1 MAATE
6 TPRLPA
12 GHPARQNTREA
23 AVVAKLSALDRFLP
37 LWIAL
42 AMAAGL
48 ILGRLVPSLNDG
60 LDRLRVGTVSLPI
73 AAGLLLMMY
82 PVLAKVRFEELGHM
96 SRDGVSNRRFFGSS
110 LFLSWVVGPALMFA
124 LAWLLLPDQPAY
136 RTGVIIVGLA
146 RCIAM
151 VLIWNDLAKG
161 DRERAAVLVV
171 FNALFQIVAFSLL
184 GYFYLT
190 VLPGWLGLDT
200 QGFEV
205 GIWEVARTVLIFLGI
220 PLTAGY
226 LTRRIGIRRRGR
238 DWYEQKFIPRI
249 APITLYGLLFTIVL
263 LFAIQGDEITS
274 NPQDVAMI
282 ALPLLVYFLI
292 MWVAGFATGRLM
304 RFPYPQTASLSFTVA
319 SNDFE
324 LAIAVAVGVFGATS
338 GQALAGVVG
347 PLIEVPVL
355 VALVYVALWARRFFT
370 DQKPRG
376 RPARALASAPR

>member
-12 GHPARQNTREA
+12 GRAAPQNTDES

-82 PVLAKVRFEELGHM
+82 PVLAKVRYEDLGRM
-96 SRDGVSNRRFFGSS
+96 SHDGVSNQRFFGIS
-110 LFLSWVVGPALMFA
+110 LFLSWVVGPALMFT

-151 VLIWNDLAKG
+151 VLIWNDIAKG

-171 FNALFQIVAFSLL
+171 FNALFQVVVYSFL

-190 VLPGWLGLDT
+190 LLPGWLGLDT

-205 GIWEVARTVLIFLGI
+205 GIWQVAKTVLIFLGI
-220 PLTAGY
+220 PLAAGY

-238 DWYEQKFIPRI
+238 DWYEQKFIPKI
-249 APITLYGLLFTIVL
+249 APVTLYGLLFTIVL
-263 LFAIQGDEITS
+263 LSRSRAIRSPPSRRTS
-274 NPQDVAMI
+274 R
-282 ALPLLVYFLI
+282 
-292 MWVAGFATGRLM
+292 RLCC
-304 RFPYPQTASLSFTVA
+304 RCSP
-319 SNDFE
+319 
-324 LAIAVAVGVFGATS
+324 TS
-338 GQALAGVVG
+338 
-347 PLIEVPVL
+347 
-355 VALVYVALWARRFFT
+355 
-370 DQKPRG
+370 
-376 RPARALASAPR
+376 

>member
-1 MAATE
+1 MLKDAGLIKGEIDGPRTCYCASRDRLAELHELVGERSSTRRSSCSTTATWLRLRLHGSP
-6 TPRLPA
+6 PRR
-12 GHPARQNTREA
+12 PARQNADDA

-60 LDRLRVGTVSLPI
+60 LDKLRVGTVSLPI

-82 PVLAKVRFEELGHM
+82 PVLAKVRYEDLGHM
-96 SRDGVSNRRFFGSS
+96 SHDGVSNRRFFGTS

-151 VLIWNDLAKG
+151 VLIWNDIAKG

-171 FNALFQIVAFSLL
+171 FNALFQVVAYSFL

-200 QGFEV
+200 QGLR
-205 GIWEVARTVLIFLGI
+205 GRHL
-220 PLTAGY
+220 AGREDGAD
-226 LTRRIGIRRRGR
+226 LPRHPARRR
-238 DWYEQKFIPRI
+238 
-249 APITLYGLLFTIVL
+249 
-263 LFAIQGDEITS
+263 
-274 NPQDVAMI
+274 
-282 ALPLLVYFLI
+282 LPHPPDRHPPTRTRLVRAA
-292 MWVAGFATGRLM
+292 VHPAGSR
-304 RFPYPQTASLSFTVA
+304 RSPSTASCSR
-319 SNDFE
+319 SCSCSRSR
-324 LAIAVAVGVFGATS
+324 ATRS
-338 GQALAGVVG
+338 
-347 PLIEVPVL
+347 PPS
-355 VALVYVALWARRFFT
+355 RRT
-370 DQKPRG
+370 SP
-376 RPARALASAPR
+376 

>member
-1 MAATE
+1 
-6 TPRLPA
+6 
-12 GHPARQNTREA
+12 
-23 AVVAKLSALDRFLP
+23 
-37 LWIAL
+37 
-42 AMAAGL
+42 
-48 ILGRLVPSLNDG
+48 
-60 LDRLRVGTVSLPI
+60 
-73 AAGLLLMMY
+73 MMY
-82 PVLAKVRFEELGHM
+82 PVLAKVRYEDLGRM
-96 SRDGVSNRRFFGSS
+96 SARRRRATGRFFGVS

-124 LAWLLLPDQPAY
+124 LAWFFLADQPAY

-151 VLIWNDLAKG
+151 VLVWNDIARG

-171 FNALFQIVAFSLL
+171 FNAIFQVAAYSLL

-226 LTRRIGIRRRGR
+226 LTRRIGITPPRPRLVRAALHPPDRADHALRPAVHDRAAVRDPGRRDHLGSRSTSRGSRCRSSPTSPSCGSPASAR
-238 DWYEQKFIPRI
+238 D
-249 APITLYGLLFTIVL
+249 ACCG
-263 LFAIQGDEITS
+263 
-274 NPQDVAMI
+274 
-282 ALPLLVYFLI
+282 
-292 MWVAGFATGRLM
+292 
-304 RFPYPQTASLSFTVA
+304 FPYPQTASLAFTVA

-324 LAIAVAVGVFGATS
+324 LAIAVAVGVFGAAS

-355 VALVYVALWARRFFT
+355 VGSSTSPSGCAPPQLAGRGGESGSRPGCDGRAEAVSESAATFPLRIRSDKPSDGLEPSTPPLPSRTEEVVGRAFALR
-370 DQKPRG
+370 
-376 RPARALASAPR
+376 LAE